1 MNIFA
6 LDTSTEYC
14 SLALWLDGEILSRSV
29 LAGQKHS
36 ELVLPMLDEMLIE
49 GGLTLH
55 QLHGFAFG
63 AGPGSFTGLR
73 IACGVIQGL
82 AFALNKPVVAISTL
96 EALAKQVDS
105 PSVLAALD
113 ARMGEIYFAAY
124 TKDPSNN
131 WIPFQAPMLCRP
143 EHAPLIAGNGWV
155 GCGSGFDRYRDVLNE
170 VYRDR
175 LSQVVADSYPHARE
189 IAQLSITRFEQGL
202 TLLPE
207 QAVPIYIRNKVAL
220 KECER

>member
-36 ELVLPMLDEMLIE
+36 ELALPMLNEMLIE
-49 GGLTLH
+49 GGITSSHLD
-55 QLHGFAFG
+55 GFAFG

-82 AFALNKPVVAISTL
+82 AFALDKPVVDISTL
-96 EALAKQVDS
+96 EALAQQAGS
-105 PSVLAALD
+105 TSVITALD

-124 TKDPSNN
+124 TKSSSDQ
-131 WIPFQAPMLCRP
+131 WISVQSPMLCRP
-143 EHAPLIAGNGWV
+143 EFAPQLIGNDWV
-155 GCGSGFDRYRDVLNE
+155 GCGSGFDRYPETLKNVYQDQFNE
-170 VYRDR
+170 ILTDC
-175 LSQVVADSYPHARE
+175 YPHAKE

-202 TLLPE
+202 VLLPE
-207 QAVPIYIRNKVAL
+207 QAVPTYIRNKVAL
-220 KECER
+220 KESER

>member
-1 MNIFA
+1 M
-6 LDTSTEYC
+6 
-14 SLALWLDGEILSRSV
+14 
-29 LAGQKHS
+29 
-36 ELVLPMLDEMLIE
+36 
-49 GGLTLH
+49 
-55 QLHGFAFG
+55 
-63 AGPGSFTGLR
+63 
-73 IACGVIQGL
+73 
-82 AFALNKPVVAISTL
+82 
-96 EALAKQVDS
+96 
-105 PSVLAALD
+105 
-113 ARMGEIYFAAY
+113 
-124 TKDPSNN
+124 
-131 WIPFQAPMLCRP
+131 
-143 EHAPLIAGNGWV
+143 

>member
-63 AGPGSFTGLR
+63 GGQDHSR
-73 IACGVIQGL
+73 DY
-82 AFALNKPVVAISTL
+82 ALLV
-96 EALAKQVDS
+96 E
-105 PSVLAALD
+105 
-113 ARMGEIYFAAY
+113 
-124 TKDPSNN
+124 
-131 WIPFQAPMLCRP
+131 
-143 EHAPLIAGNGWV
+143 
-155 GCGSGFDRYRDVLNE
+155 
-170 VYRDR
+170 
-175 LSQVVADSYPHARE
+175 
-189 IAQLSITRFEQGL
+189 
-202 TLLPE
+202 
-207 QAVPIYIRNKVAL
+207 
-220 KECER
+220 